1 MLDFFIIIITIILS
15 VFFTIFIS
23 KFFNKKQ
30 PESENSEQLLTNIK
44 LILDPIDTKVK
55 SLSDLFSN
63 PIKLGKAVEKPL
75 VQWLEG
81 VGYIKNEE
89 FTTQMSTEGHGTP
102 DLVFFNA
109 YGDKK
114 LIIDSKLP
122 TENFKNLKIAQDSG
136 NDKEFELNHK
146 QFGLDVIKQIKK
158 CKEYLDEPN
167 SLDLVLMYI
176 ASPSIYQYI
185 IENRFYSVPSAKS
198 RDISLQEYSE
208 EKKVVLVSPQLL
220 FVILEHI
227 KIVKDNFQIIEAQEE
242 LQKAHSDFI
251 EQWENWTMT
260 VDKIQNS
267 VDDIIKKINQDRAGG
282 LNFEIRQFRDGR
294 FNELKEKV
302 DDMKKLL
309 ENKKKS

>member
-1 MLDFFIIIITIILS
+1 MSALFGIW
-15 VFFTIFIS
+15 VS
-23 KFFNKKQ
+23 KFFNKKK
-30 PESENSEQLLTNIK
+30 PEGENNEQLLTNIK

-75 VQWLEG
+75 VQWLER

-89 FTTQMSTEGHGTP
+89 FTTQMSTEGQGTP

-114 LIIDSKLP
+114 LIIDSKLS

-146 QFGLDVIKQIKK
+146 QFGLDVIEQIKK
-158 CKEYLDEPN
+158 CEKYLKIPD

-251 EQWENWTMT
+251 KQWENWTMT

>member
-1 MLDFFIIIITIILS
+1 MPDFFIIIITIILS

-23 KFFNKKQ
+23 KFLNKKQ
-30 PESENSEQLLTNIK
+30 PEGENSEQLLTNIK

-109 YGDKK
+109 YGDKE

-122 TENFKNLKIAQDSG
+122 TENFKNLKNAQDSG

-146 QFGLDVIKQIKK
+146 QFGLDVIEQIKQCEK
-158 CKEYLDEPN
+158 YLKKPD

-198 RDISLQEYSE
+198 PDISLQEYSE

-302 DDMKKLL
+302 DVMKKLL

>member
-1 MLDFFIIIITIILS
+1 LS

-30 PESENSEQLLTNIK
+30 PEGENSEQLLTNIK

-109 YGDKK
+109 YGDKE
-114 LIIDSKLP
+114 LIIDSKLS
-122 TENFKNLKIAQDSG
+122 TENFKNLKNAQDSG

-146 QFGLDVIKQIKK
+146 QFGLDVIEQIKQCEK
-158 CKEYLDEPN
+158 YLKKPD

-251 EQWENWTMT
+251 KQWENWSMT

-267 VDDIIKKINQDRAGG
+267 VDDIIKKINQDKDGG
-282 LNFEIRQFRDGR
+282 LNFEIRQFRVGR
-294 FNELKEKV
+294 FNKLNEKV
-302 DDMKKLL
+302 DVMKQLL
-309 ENKKKS
+309 ENKKES

>member
-1 MLDFFIIIITIILS
+1 MPEFFITFILVILG
-15 VFFTIFIS
+15 VFFGFFIS
-23 KFFNKKQ
+23 QFFYKKQ
-30 PESENSEQLLTNIK
+30 PEGENNEQLLTNIK

-75 VQWLEG
+75 VQWLER

-109 YGDKK
+109 YGDKE

-122 TENFKNLKIAQDSG
+122 TENFKNLKNAQDSG

-146 QFGLDVIKQIKK
+146 QFGLDVIEQIKQCEK
-158 CKEYLDEPN
+158 YLKITD

-185 IENRFYSVPSAKS
+185 IENRFYSSPSKENP
-198 RDISLQEYSE
+198 DISLQEYSE

-251 EQWENWTMT
+251 TQWENWSMSL
-260 VDKIQNS
+260 DKIQKS
-267 VDDIIKKINQDRAGG
+267 VDDIIKKINDDSTGN
-282 LNFEIRQFRDGR
+282 LKYEIRQFQDSR
-294 FNELKEKV
+294 FKKLNNQV
-302 DDMKKLL
+302 DNMKKLL
-309 ENKKKS
+309 DKN